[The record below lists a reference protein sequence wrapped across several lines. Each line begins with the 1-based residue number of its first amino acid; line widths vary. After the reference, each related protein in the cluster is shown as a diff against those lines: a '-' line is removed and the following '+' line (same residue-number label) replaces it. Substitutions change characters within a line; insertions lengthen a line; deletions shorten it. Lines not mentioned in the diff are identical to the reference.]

1 MLGCINTV
9 YRASPSSFGNGGS
22 WKFGASSVAA
32 AVIRGALSRAFGQA
46 GGKVGG
52 GRTNDERWAGVV
64 SAAHGLGRGQ
74 LPRAR
79 LEKTILHCLYAI

>member
-1 MLGCINTV
+1 MLGCIKTV

-22 WKFGASSVAA
+22 WKSGASSVAA
-32 AVIRGALSRAFGQA
+32 AAIVRALSRAFGQA

-52 GRTNDERWAGVV
+52 GRINDERWAGVL

-74 LPRAR
+74 LPSAR
-79 LEKTILHCLYAI
+79 LGKTVLHCLYAT